1 MTKEQYSP
9 ENLPEWIVAK
19 IKHYCA
25 FQERSILEVRTKL
38 KTFHLQENV
47 FDAIINHLIDENF
60 LNEERF
66 AKAFVS
72 DKFRLT
78 KWGKNKI
85 YLALQQKRVPELFIL
100 EALSEISQEEYLSVL
115 RQLISKKSRELTEKD
130 FRKRNHKLANFAISR
145 GFEPTLVWK
154 VLEYKE

>member
-1 MTKEQYSP
+1 MKDQYAP

-19 IKHYCA
+19 MKHYCA
-25 FQERSILEVRTKL
+25 FQERSIFEVKTKL
-38 KTFHLQENV
+38 KTFRLQENV
-47 FDAIINHLIDENF
+47 FDAIINHLIDENY

-100 EALSEISQEEYLSVL
+100 QALGEISEEEYLSGL
-115 RQLISKKSRELTEKD
+115 RQLIAKKSRELTEKD

-154 VLEYKE
+154 VLEYRE

>member
-1 MTKEQYSP
+1 MMKEHYSS

-19 IKHYCA
+19 IQHYCA
-25 FQERSILEVRTKL
+25 FQERSIFEVRTKL
-38 KTFHLQENV
+38 KTFHLQDNV
-47 FDAIINHLIDENF
+47 FDAIINHLIDENY

-66 AKAFVS
+66 AKAFVN

-100 EALSEISQEEYLSVL
+100 EALSEISQEEYLNVL
-115 RQLISKKSRELTEKD
+115 RQLISKKSRELAEKD
-130 FRKRNHKLANFAISR
+130 FRKRNQKLANFAISR
-145 GFEPTLVWK
+145 GFEPTLIWK
-154 VLEYKE
+154 VLEYRE